1 MNNLSLFWNDYR
13 YFPYE
18 RMLGKREVEAL
29 FNTEAVEQDGI
40 IQLKYGSETI
50 NNAKRLTYFKGA
62 RSARNIIIP
71 DQAKLEASGNGNG
84 ASWDSETQSFPSLSR
99 QITRYSAHGLHEY
112 RGKFNPQ
119 VVRAIGNVLKWEPEQ
134 WVLDP
139 FCGSGTT
146 LLEAAHI
153 GWNAIGTDINPL
165 GVLIANAKLSA
176 FNTSPTVLS
185 REYEALID
193 RLASVRNNGADW
205 QDHLPEP
212 DYLLK
217 WFPEKVLRQFRVIL
231 RVISDTRPKLLQD
244 VFRVILS
251 DICREVSL
259 QDPGDLRI
267 RRRKEPSDNYPAIEI
282 FLSSLRVKINSIIK
296 ARKHI
301 HPKKGT
307 CQQAIFADTRDS
319 VHFLKPFLRKY
330 GRETLD
336 GAITSPPY
344 ATAMPYLD
352 TQRLSLALL
361 GLIPSKNL
369 RNDEK
374 KLIGN
379 REMYD
384 KERVSLESQL
394 RSNLAG
400 LPEGVI
406 RFCKHLLDAA
416 DYKGHGFR
424 RRNVPA
430 LVYKYLVDMGQM
442 FKSVRQVVR
451 KGGRY
456 ALLVGK
462 NATTLRGE
470 KIQIDTPYLLSE
482 VAVSLGW
489 HVEEKLSFETYHRYD
504 VHQSNSIR
512 EEELL
517 ILLNR

>member
-1 MNNLSLFWNDYR
+1 MKNLSLFWNDYR

-40 IQLKYGSETI
+40 IQLKYDNETI
-50 NNAKRLTYFKGA
+50 ERTKRLTYFKGA
-62 RSARNIIIP
+62 RSARRIIIA
-71 DQAKLEASGNGNG
+71 DQAKLEASGNGNDS
-84 ASWDSETQSFPSLSR
+84 SWESETQSFPSLSR

-119 VVRAIGNVLKWEPEQ
+119 VVRAIGNILKWEPEQ

-185 REYEALID
+185 RECEALTD
-193 RLASVRNNGADW
+193 RLASVSNGADW
-205 QDHLPEP
+205 QDHLLEP
-212 DYLLK
+212 DYLVK

-231 RVISDTRPKLLQD
+231 LAISDTRPKPLQD

-267 RRRKEPSDNYPAIEI
+267 RRRKEPADNYPAIEM
-282 FLSSLRVKINSIIK
+282 FLASLRVKINSIIG
-296 ARKHI
+296 ARKYI

-307 CQQAIFADTRDS
+307 QQQAIVADTRDS
-319 VHFLKPFLRKY
+319 VHVLKTFLGKY
-330 GRETLD
+330 GREMLD

-369 RNDEK
+369 RSDEK

-379 REMYD
+379 REIHD
-384 KERVSLESQL
+384 RERVFLESQL

-406 RFCKHLLDAA
+406 RFCKYLLEAA
-416 DYKGHGFR
+416 DYKSHGFR

-430 LVYKYLVDMGQM
+430 LVYKYLVDMAQM
-442 FKSVRQVVR
+442 FKSVRKVVR
-451 KGGRY
+451 RGGRY

-462 NATTLRGE
+462 NTTTLRGD
-470 KIQIDTPYLLSE
+470 KIQIDTPQLLSE

-517 ILLNR
+517 ILLNG